1 MEQQQPNTVPLQQQP
16 NLSKI
21 QTNKSNKANNK
32 SQVITNNAK
41 PESLKSS
48 ITKKVSL
55 KYYRKQAVE
64 RVGKVTNILP
74 QFIKFIKK
82 LSPDQIAA
90 LKYYKGP
97 GSFFQTDIIIN
108 HNNTAETEKQ
118 KKNMGRSQKKTHE
131 LYFPFD
137 KYEDEML
144 QEDILGSKVS
154 LQYPL
159 WLPNMTNIPSYINN
173 SYGIRIKLLNILD
186 TVFKHPD
193 CPKLTANTILFRGM
207 SDVPDKKKIKAGE
220 TFEFKNFIST
230 TYDRLVAERFSDNGY
245 VFVLTGFNDVPC
257 VYTPNLKG
265 IANDYESAVLRTPI
279 SNDLSELTLPR
290 GLEFKIDKV
299 EQRHTSERRNIF
311 MMGNMGR
318 KTHGYQKLIT
328 ALKKQGLTPDDVDN
342 KIEDTIFNKVT
353 FVYCTFVK
361 WTPGPELDFKK
372 IKKTAKFVLDT
383 ESLKSW
389 DTRQNDLD
397 VEDD

>member
-1 MEQQQPNTVPLQQQP
+1 MEQQQINPEPQKEQS
-16 NLSKI
+16 NLAKS
-21 QTNKSNKANNK
+21 QTNKINNK
-32 SQVITNNAK
+32 SQIIANNAK
-41 PESLKSS
+41 PPSLKSS

-97 GSFFQTDIIIN
+97 GSFFQTDILIN
-108 HNNTAETEKQ
+108 HNTTAETEQ
-118 KKNMGRSQKKTHE
+118 PTKNIERSLKKTHE
-131 LYFPFD
+131 LSFPFD
-137 KYEDEML
+137 KFDDELL
-144 QEDILGSKVS
+144 QQDILGTKVS

-193 CPKLTANTILFRGM
+193 CPKLKANTILFRGM
-207 SDVPDKKKIKAGE
+207 GDVPDKKKIKAGE

-230 TYDRLVAERFSDNGY
+230 TYDRLVAEIYSDNGY

-257 VYTPNLKG
+257 VYIPNLKSR
-265 IANDYESAVLRTPI
+265 ADDYESTVARTTI
-279 SNDLSELTLPR
+279 SDDLSELTLPR

-318 KTHGYQKLIT
+318 KKYGYKKLLT
-328 ALKKQGLTPDDVDN
+328 ALKKQGLTPDDVNN

-361 WTPGPELDFKK
+361 WTPGPEIDFKK

-383 ESLKSW
+383 WALSTW
-389 DTRQNDLD
+389 DQRQNDGD
-397 VEDD
+397 EEDD

>member
-1 MEQQQPNTVPLQQQP
+1 MDQQQPKPEPQKEKSNSLAK
-16 NLSKI
+16 S
-21 QTNKSNKANNK
+21 QTNKANNIK
-32 SQVITNNAK
+32 SVSK
-41 PESLKSS
+41 PPPLKSS
-48 ITKKVSL
+48 ITKKISL

-64 RVGKVTNILP
+64 RVSKVTNILP

-108 HNNTAETEKQ
+108 HNNTDEAEKQ
-118 KKNMGRSQKKTHE
+118 TKNMDMGPFSKKTHE
-131 LYFPFD
+131 LSFPFA
-137 KYEDEML
+137 KRADEML
-144 QEDILGSKVS
+144 QQDILGTKVS

-186 TVFKHPD
+186 TIFKHPD
-193 CPKLTANTILFRGM
+193 CPKLKPNTILFRGM
-207 SDVPDKKKIKAGE
+207 SDVPNKKKIKAGE
-220 TFEFKNFIST
+220 PFEFKNFIST
-230 TYDRLVAERFSDNGY
+230 TYDRLVAERFSDGGY

-257 VYTPNLKG
+257 VYTPNIKRS
-265 IANDYESAVLRTPI
+265 ADDYESTVFRT
-279 SNDLSELTLPR
+279 NANYDLSELTLPR

-299 EQRHTSERRNIF
+299 ELRPVSDVLNSLSEPRYKN
-311 MMGNMGR
+311 
-318 KTHGYQKLIT
+318 LIT
-328 ALKKQGLTPDDVDN
+328 ALKKQGLTSGDVDN

-361 WTPGPELDFKK
+361 WNPGTEINFKK
-372 IKKTAKFVLDT
+372 IKATAKFVLDT
-383 ESLKSW
+383 RALSTW
-389 DTRQNDLD
+389 DLRQNDLD

>member
-1 MEQQQPNTVPLQQQP
+1 MSALPQQINPEPQKEKS
-16 NLSKI
+16 NLVIKN
-21 QTNKSNKANNK
+21 QSNKANNIK
-32 SQVITNNAK
+32 SVSK
-41 PESLKSS
+41 PPPLKSS
-48 ITKKVSL
+48 ITKKISL

-64 RVGKVTNILP
+64 RVSKVTNILP

-97 GSFFQTDIIIN
+97 GSFFQTHILLF
-108 HNNTAETEKQ
+108 HNNTDEPEKPT
-118 KKNMGRSQKKTHE
+118 KNMGRSQKKTHE
-131 LYFPFD
+131 LRFPFD
-137 KYEDEML
+137 KYEDELL
-144 QEDILGSKVS
+144 QQDILGTKVS

-193 CPKLTANTILFRGM
+193 CPKLKPNTILFRGM
-207 SDVPDKKKIKAGE
+207 GDVPDKKKIKAGE

-230 TYDRLVAERFSDNGY
+230 TYDRLIAERFSDGGY
-245 VFVLTGFNDVPC
+245 VFVLTGFNDIPC
-257 VYTPNLKG
+257 VYTPNLK
-265 IANDYESAVLRTPI
+265 AKTDDYESTVAQTPI

-318 KTHGYQKLIT
+318 KTNGYQKLIT

-342 KIEDTIFNKVT
+342 KIEDTIFSKVT

-361 WTPGPELDFKK
+361 WTPGTEIDFKK

-383 ESLKSW
+383 WALKSW
-389 DTRQNDLD
+389 DQRQNDMD
-397 VEDD
+397 AEDD